1 MEGWDRGRTW
11 YHGSPFEL
19 TVLRA
24 GSTVTQNQHLA
35 EVFSHKPAIV
45 SIGDDGTLQHNG
57 AQPGILYIV
66 DEPLGPADVCP
77 HPRTT
82 MPPNFEWLTAR
93 DLNLKWIG
101 PVEPRP
107 HELLSAAQV
116 AELLQRTRTMQ
127 TPIPT
132 SNPNLTIS
140 PFKPA
145 DQAAARALILEGL
158 GEHFGWIDETRNPDV
173 DDIAA
178 HYLAKGHAFVV
189 ARSDGEMV
197 GTGAL
202 LTLSVP
208 DGVGQMVRVSVS
220 RSRRRGGI
228 GAAIARRLLD
238 VARQRGLRRV
248 QVETNNDWYDAIR
261 LYERLGFAEY
271 ARDDESVYLALEIG
285 EVREEE

>member
-1 MEGWDRGRTW
+1 MEDWDYGRTW

-24 GSTVTQNQHLA
+24 GSTVTPNQHLA
-35 EVFSHKPAIV
+35 EVFSHKPALVCIAD
-45 SIGDDGTLQHNG
+45 GAADDGSLQHNG
-57 AQPGILYIV
+57 AQPGLLYVV
-66 DEPLGPADVCP
+66 DEPVGTADVYP

-82 MPPNFEWLTAR
+82 MPPGFEWLTAR
-93 DLNLKWIG
+93 DLKLKLIG

-107 HELLSAAQV
+107 QELLSAVQV
-116 AELLQRTRTMQ
+116 AELLQRSQTMQ

-132 SNPNLTIS
+132 PNPHLIIS
-140 PFKPA
+140 PFQPA

-178 HYLAKGHAFVV
+178 HYLAKGHAFVI
-189 ARSDGEMV
+189 ARSDGELI

-202 LTLSVP
+202 LILE

-220 RSRRRGGI
+220 RSYRRGGI
-228 GAAIARRLLD
+228 GAAIARHLLD

-261 LYERLGFAEY
+261 LYERLGFVEY
-271 ARDDESVYLALEIG
+271 ARDDESVYLALEI
-285 EVREEE
+285 